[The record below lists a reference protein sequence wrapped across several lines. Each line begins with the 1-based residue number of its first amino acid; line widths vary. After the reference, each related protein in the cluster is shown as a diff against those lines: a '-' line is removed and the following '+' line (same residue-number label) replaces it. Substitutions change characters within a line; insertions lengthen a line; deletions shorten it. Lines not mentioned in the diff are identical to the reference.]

1 MVRDQVRDA
10 EKLSVYRPTNM
21 GHPREGDSKAVG
33 RVSPLRGG
41 GMGAAGSGNGDGV
54 AVVEAMNDRMM
65 MRLEQ
70 QVCVKRDLV
79 CVKRD
84 LICVKRDLVCV
95 KRDLVCVKRDL
106 LCVKRD
112 LVCVK
117 RDLVCVTRPEAN
129 TVRYTYPPPYMS
141 CTCPPP
147 QERFTG
153 PCAS

>member
-95 KRDLVCVKRDL
+95 KRDLLCVKRDL

-112 LVCVK
+112 LVCV
-117 RDLVCVTRPEAN
+117 R
-129 TVRYTYPPPYMS
+129 
-141 CTCPPP
+141 
-147 QERFTG
+147 
-153 PCAS
+153 